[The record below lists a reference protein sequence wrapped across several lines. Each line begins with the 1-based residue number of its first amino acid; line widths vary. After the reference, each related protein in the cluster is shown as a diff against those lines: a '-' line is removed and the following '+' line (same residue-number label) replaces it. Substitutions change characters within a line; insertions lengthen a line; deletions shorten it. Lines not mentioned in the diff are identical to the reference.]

1 MIPSPRKAP
10 RAAPTGI
17 ARRATELRIP
27 PDHLSAR
34 AARLLASTI
43 GAGLRADVD
52 TIEDLRLLVNEA
64 CGVLLECCVPGTRLD
79 ELVVTFEPAFDSV
92 SVTVTRTGASLID
105 RPTSISAK
113 ILDTMSTD
121 WELDGVTVR
130 VHLDLRPDRVAG
142 GPASEQYPSG

>member
-1 MIPSPRKAP
+1 M
-10 RAAPTGI
+10 
-17 ARRATELRIP
+17 
-27 PDHLSAR
+27 
-34 AARLLASTI
+34 
-43 GAGLRADVD
+43 
-52 TIEDLRLLVNEA
+52 
-64 CGVLLECCVPGTRLD
+64 LLECCVPGTQLD

-92 SVTVTRTGASLID
+92 SVTVTRTGASLVD

-142 GPASEQYPSG
+142 GPAGEQYPSG